1 MGRVKWF
8 SKGSFYSPFFF
19 FFFILFYFLFFFI
32 FSSCG
37 DQTGLF
43 IFFFVLDFDLE
54 WEAKENLI

>member
-8 SKGSFYSPFFF
+8 SKGSFYSPFF
-19 FFFILFYFLFFFI
+19 FLFFFI

>member
-1 MGRVKWF
+1 MGREKWF

-19 FFFILFYFLFFFI
+19 FFFFL
-32 FSSCG
+32 SCG

>member
-1 MGRVKWF
+1 MGREKWF
-8 SKGSFYSPFFF
+8 SKGSFYSPFF
-19 FFFILFYFLFFFI
+19 IYFL
-32 FSSCG
+32 SCG

>member
-19 FFFILFYFLFFFI
+19 FLIYLFIFFLFFI

>member
-1 MGRVKWF
+1 MGREKWF
-8 SKGSFYSPFFF
+8 SKGSFYSPFFSFSF
-19 FFFILFYFLFFFI
+19 FL
-32 FSSCG
+32 SCG

>member
-19 FFFILFYFLFFFI
+19 FIFYFFIFYFFFI

>member
-19 FFFILFYFLFFFI
+19 FLIFFLIFYFFFI

>member
-19 FFFILFYFLFFFI
+19 FFFS

>member
-1 MGRVKWF
+1 MGREKWF
-8 SKGSFYSPFFF
+8 SKGFFYSPFFF
-19 FFFILFYFLFFFI
+19 FFFFFL
-32 FSSCG
+32 SCG

>member
-19 FFFILFYFLFFFI
+19 FYFFLFFIFFFI

>member
-1 MGRVKWF
+1 MLKQVF
-8 SKGSFYSPFFF
+8 FYFFFPFFF
-19 FFFILFYFLFFFI
+19 FFFFFFSFFL

>member
-1 MGRVKWF
+1 MVF
-8 SKGSFYSPFFF
+8 KGELLESFFF
-19 FFFILFYFLFFFI
+19 FFFFFL
-32 FSSCG
+32 SCG